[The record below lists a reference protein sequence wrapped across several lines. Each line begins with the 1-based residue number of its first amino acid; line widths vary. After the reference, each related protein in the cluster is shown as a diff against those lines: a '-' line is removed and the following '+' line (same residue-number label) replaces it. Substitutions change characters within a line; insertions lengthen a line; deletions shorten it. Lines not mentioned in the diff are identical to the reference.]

1 MDLIKKSLA
10 KLGVSPSSSTA
21 WPGGRGKGEED
32 GYPSPLHPNDHLF
45 SSSSILHFLPLYKI
59 VCSERRKEGNSHSLV
74 KLSRMIVIEE
84 G

>member
-45 SSSSILHFLPLYKI
+45 SLFLHLAFFAPIQDSMFRRKKE
-59 VCSERRKEGNSHSLV
+59 ERREILTLWSNYQG
-74 KLSRMIVIEE
+74 
-84 G
+84 